1 MYDNIINR
9 GCWNRR
15 RTMIAFLLLSCTQ
28 NEKTEMDTAADIP
41 VDTAEETDTAEQDD
55 TAQDGDTQDPDTIQ
69 NTDFPELQDE
79 FNELYGSAIPAPIQ
93 DIGNIT
99 TYAAFFGAMGPVL
112 ELQIMIA
119 TVGQDNVTCPVIEG
133 EFAPDGSPVDA
144 ITVTGDGCT
153 SEEGKT
159 YSGTMVYG
167 PEGVTYTDYT
177 VVSPSENETCP
188 DVFATSITNGGI
200 RGGDGEEAAY
210 LVKMQS
216 EEISDDCS
224 VQPSTAFL
232 NGLATIDEVS
242 EEETHVNGELTFL
255 VAGEGY
261 SMWFDAV
268 TADEVLNNAVCE
280 SEPVSGTN
288 TMTNGVDE
296 VVYTFDGATDCDE
309 EPTQMMSVNGEEAV
323 EVSGAACEYQPMRT
337 GLLGMVFGFGLML
350 IRRRQ

>member
-1 MYDNIINR
+1 
-9 GCWNRR
+9 
-15 RTMIAFLLLSCTQ
+15 MIAFLLLSCTQ
-28 NEKTEMDTAADIP
+28 NEKSEMDTAEDIP
-41 VDTAEETDTAEQDD
+41 VDTAEETDTAAQDD

-79 FNELYGSAIPAPIQ
+79 FNELYSSAIPAPIQ
-93 DIGNIT
+93 DMGNIT

-119 TVGQDNVTCPVIEG
+119 TVGQDNVTCPVIDG

-177 VVSPSENETCP
+177 VVSPSENESCP

-200 RGGDGEEAAY
+200 RGGDGEQAAY

-224 VQPSTAFL
+224 AQPSTVFL

-280 SEPVSGTN
+280 TEPVSGTN

>member
-1 MYDNIINR
+1 
-9 GCWNRR
+9 
-15 RTMIAFLLLSCTQ
+15 MIAFLLLSCTQ
-28 NEKTEMDTAADIP
+28 NEKTEMDTAEDIP
-41 VDTAEETDTAEQDD
+41 VDTADETDTAEQDD
-55 TAQDGDTQDPDTIQ
+55 TAQEGDTQDPDVIQ

-93 DIGNIT
+93 DMGNIT
-99 TYAAFFGAMGPVL
+99 TYAAFFGAMRPVI
-112 ELQIMIA
+112 ELQIMIS
-119 TVGQDNVTCPVIEG
+119 TVGQDNVTCPTIDG

-144 ITVTGDGCT
+144 ITVTGDGCI

-159 YSGTMVYG
+159 YSGEMVYG

-177 VVSPSENETCP
+177 VVSPSENENCA
-188 DVFATSITNGGI
+188 DVFTTSITNGGI
-200 RGGDGEEAAY
+200 RGGDGQESAY
-210 LVKMQS
+210 LVKMQN

-224 VQPSTAFL
+224 VQPSTVFL
-232 NGLATIDEVS
+232 NGFATIDEFS
-242 EEETHVNGELTFL
+242 DEETHVNGEMAFL

-261 SMWFDAV
+261 SMWFEAV

-323 EVSGAACEYQPMRT
+323 EVSGAACEYQPKRT
-337 GLLGMVFGFGLML
+337 GLLGMAFGFGLML